1 MGDVK
6 RGGKMIKEWRKGM
19 GLDAKTMKVRRR
31 KTRMRFREF
40 RRLGEVQGDGE
51 RCREAESSE
60 SLGDVQGGFQ
70 K

>member
-1 MGDVK
+1 
-6 RGGKMIKEWRKGM
+6 
-19 GLDAKTMKVRRR
+19 
-31 KTRMRFREF
+31 MRFREF
-40 RRLGEVQGDGE
+40 RRLGKVQGGWE